1 MKYHDMNSHKK
12 ILSFPSWFACNILR
26 WKMKELSQQR
36 KQLSP
41 RKISFYYSKPKF
53 VTTDKQMFLFT
64 SLVLGTIIH
73 KQLVVYQ
80 QMENSLK
87 YTNFNKFYATAY
99 DNKCIDRSNYSIVGG
114 FEISC
119 CQSTVVTSGITV
131 AWI

>member
-1 MKYHDMNSHKK
+1 
-12 ILSFPSWFACNILR
+12 
-26 WKMKELSQQR
+26 MKELSQQR

-114 FEISC
+114 FGISC

-131 AWI
+131 A